1 MEIWHFRKLFDMRLK
16 SKLPTFISNFLSNRA
31 FNSIYSTYSNIQEQE
46 MGAPQGSILSVILF
60 SIKVN
65 SLAKVLNDNFL
76 GKNMIIIKG
85 QVQLCLNQIE
95 NFVMVNGFKLSS

>member
-1 MEIWHFRKLFDMRLK
+1 MGLK

-31 FNSIYSTYSNIQEQE
+31 FNSVYSTYSNIQEQE
-46 MGAPQGSILSVILF
+46 MGAPQESILSVTVF

-65 SLAKVLNDNFL
+65 SLAKVVNDNFL
-76 GKNMIIIKG
+76 ICFRGKNMNIIKG

>member
-1 MEIWHFRKLFDMRLK
+1 MGLK

-31 FNSIYSTYSNIQEQE
+31 FNSVYSTYSNIQEQE
-46 MGAPQGSILSVILF
+46 MGSILSVTVF

-65 SLAKVLNDNFL
+65 SLAKVVNDNFL
-76 GKNMIIIKG
+76 ICFRGKNMNIIKG